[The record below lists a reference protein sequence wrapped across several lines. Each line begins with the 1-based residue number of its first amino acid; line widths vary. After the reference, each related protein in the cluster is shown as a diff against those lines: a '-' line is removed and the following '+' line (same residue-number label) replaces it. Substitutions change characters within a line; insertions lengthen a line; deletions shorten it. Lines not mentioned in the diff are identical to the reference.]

1 MSFPVDRP
9 RGVLFIVQ
17 KHNCGCCVQNRLE
30 RSAWKRGRRTLCHQG
45 KQWGWDLGG
54 GLEGEE
60 ESHPEHVLKAEVRG
74 FLAWSQGTFCL
85 PFPPTGTPDSKD
97 SESQALLSSTGS
109 VAENL

>member
-1 MSFPVDRP
+1 METGAQD
-9 RGVLFIVQ
+9 
-17 KHNCGCCVQNRLE
+17 
-30 RSAWKRGRRTLCHQG
+30 TLCHQG

-60 ESHPEHVLKAEVRG
+60 KESHPELVLKAEVRG

-85 PFPPTGTPDSKD
+85 PFPPIGTSDSKD
-97 SESQALLSSTGS
+97 AESQALLSSTGS